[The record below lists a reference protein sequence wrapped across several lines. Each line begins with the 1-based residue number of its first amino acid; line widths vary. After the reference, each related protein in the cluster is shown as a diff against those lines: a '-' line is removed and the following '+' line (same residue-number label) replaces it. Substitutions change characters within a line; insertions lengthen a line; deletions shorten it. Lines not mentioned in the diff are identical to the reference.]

1 MKSYKYCVVDVFTN
15 EKYRG
20 NPLAVVFTDTDLNLV
35 TYENIS
41 REFGYSETSFI
52 YYSKI
57 HKALQVRSFTP
68 TGFEVNGA
76 GHNLL
81 GAVCAALL
89 ADIPIFAEQGEERFV
104 IMKDERMDLSIRYS
118 DDKLPFVGMR
128 QQPATILATVEP
140 KILAAALNL
149 NEDQVLA
156 GNLAPS
162 VVKTEVTH
170 LMVALK
176 NQDALHNAVPDKR
189 LLVEAAQKYDFE
201 GVYCFTISD
210 ENPDNS
216 VRDHSVGDYFAHA
229 RFFNPGIGID
239 EDPAT
244 GSAAGPLAGF
254 LFHQNLIKQD
264 TIYQLIQGEKMN
276 RPSVIQFE
284 VKADSI
290 WINGSSVIVMEGT
303 IFE

>member
-1 MKSYKYCVVDVFTN
+1 MAGYKYFVVDVFTD
-15 EKYRG
+15 EKYHG
-20 NPLAVVFTDTDLNLV
+20 NPLAVVFTDSDLELS
-35 TYENIS
+35 TYENIA

-57 HKALQVRSFTP
+57 ETALKIRSFTP

-89 ADIPIFAEQGEERFV
+89 NDQAIFQHQENDRFV
-104 IMKDERMDLSIRYS
+104 LMKDERIDLSLRYR
-118 DDKLPFVGMR
+118 KNEVPFVGMK
-128 QQPATILATVEP
+128 QNPSTILAALEP
-140 KILAAALNL
+140 KIIARALHL
-149 NEDQVLA
+149 DQDFVLS
-156 GNLAPS
+156 GHLSPTI
-162 VVKTEVTH
+162 VKTEVTH
-170 LMVALK
+170 LIVPLK
-176 NQDALHNAVPDKR
+176 NKEALDNAVPDKK
-189 LLVEAAQKYDFE
+189 LLIETSRKYDFE
-201 GVYCFTISD
+201 GVYCFILSR
-210 ENPDNS
+210 ENT
-216 VRDHSVGDYFAHA
+216 DYFAHA

-254 LFHQNLIKQD
+254 LFHKNLITQNRVY
-264 TIYQLIQGEKMN
+264 TLLQGQKMN

-284 VKADSI
+284 VKTDSI
-290 WINGSSVIVMEGT
+290 WISGSAVKVMEGT

>member
-1 MKSYKYCVVDVFTN
+1 MRTLKYYVVDVFTN

-20 NPLAVVFTDTDLNLV
+20 NQLSVVLTDSDLELPV
-35 TYENIS
+35 YEKIS

-57 HKALQVRSFTP
+57 DKALKVRSFTP

-81 GAVCAALL
+81 GAVCVALL
-89 ADIPIFAEQGEERFV
+89 TNLDIFREQGNERFV
-104 IMKDERMDLSIRYS
+104 LMKDEVMKLLLRYTE
-118 DDKLPFVGMR
+118 DGLPFVGMR
-128 QQPATILATVEP
+128 QNPATVLSYIEP
-140 KILAAALNL
+140 KIMAQALNL
-149 NEDQVLA
+149 TEDDILKDD
-156 GNLAPS
+156 LAPA

-170 LMVALK
+170 LMVPLSNPEALNK
-176 NQDALHNAVPDKR
+176 AIPDKR
-189 LLVEAAQKYDFE
+189 LLIEASKKYDFE

-210 ENPDNS
+210 QNPD
-216 VRDHSVGDYFAHA
+216 YLAQA

-254 LFHQNLIKQD
+254 LFQKNRILQD
-264 TIYQLIQGEKMN
+264 TVYQILQGEKLN

-284 VKADSI
+284 VKTDSI

-303 IFE
+303 LYE